1 MSSNSVGVLRLVLGL
16 IGAVL
21 GISAGLA
28 QEWPTRPL
36 TMVVPFAAGG
46 PTDLIG
52 RAIAPRMS
60 DVLGQQIVIENVGGA
75 GGNIGMGR
83 AAKATPDGYTTLVVN
98 PSYAINPT
106 LYDKVPYEFEKDFDP
121 VTLMVATTLVVTVHP
136 SVPAQTVG
144 DLVALIRANPG
155 KYSYAS
161 PGTGTPGHLV
171 GETFRLSL
179 GLDLVHVP
187 FNSAGLAVGSAVAGH
202 TPICFASPSPAAQQ
216 VIEGRLRGLAVTSRT
231 RSQAL
236 PDVPTTGEAGYPG
249 IMGDN
254 WQGVVVPAGSPKET
268 ITFLHREIVR
278 IIALTE
284 IKERMAVLGFE
295 PVASTPEEF
304 AKRLKVEFETWAKV
318 IRASGIKA
326 Q

>member
-1 MSSNSVGVLRLVLGL
+1 MRLPRRQFLHL
-16 IGAVL
+16 AAAAV
-21 GISAGLA
+21 AVAPRTARA
-28 QEWPTRPL
+28 QSYPDRPVR
-36 TMVVPFAAGG
+36 MIVPYAPGG
-46 PTDLIG
+46 PTD
-52 RAIAPRMS
+52 
-60 DVLGQQIVIENVGGA
+60 VITRLVAQKLSEQVGKQFFVENVGGA

-83 AAKATPDGYTTLVVN
+83 AAKAAPDGYTALVVN

-106 LYDKVPYEFEKDFDP
+106 LYDKVPYEFERDFDP
-121 VTLMVATTLVVTVHP
+121 VTLMVATTLVITVHP

-236 PDVPTTGEAGYPG
+236 PDVPTTAEAGYPS
-249 IMGDN
+249 IVGDN
-254 WQGVVVPAGSPKET
+254 WQAVVVPAGSPKET
-268 ITFLHREIVR
+268 ITFLHREIVK
-278 IIALTE
+278 IIALAD
-284 IKERMAVLGFE
+284 IKQRLAVLGFE
-295 PVASTPEEF
+295 PVASTPKEF
-304 AKRLKVEFETWAKV
+304 AKHLKAEFATWAKV

>member
-1 MSSNSVGVLRLVLGL
+1 MRLPRRKFLRLAAAAAATQAAPGL
-16 IGAVL
+16 L
-21 GISAGLA
+21 WA
-28 QEWPTRPL
+28 QSYPERPVR
-36 TMVVPFAAGG
+36 MIVPYAPGG
-46 PTDLIG
+46 PTDVITRLVAQ
-52 RAIAPRMS
+52 RLS
-60 DVLGQQIVIENVGGA
+60 DHVGKQFFVENMGGG

-83 AAKATPDGYTTLVVN
+83 AAKAAPDGYTLLVVN
-98 PSYAINPT
+98 PSYVINPT

-121 VTLMVATTLVVTVHP
+121 VTLMVATTLVITVHP
-136 SVPAQTVG
+136 SVPAQTVN
-144 DLVALIRANPG
+144 DLVALIKANPG

-216 VIEGRLRGLAVTSRT
+216 VLEGRLRGLAVTSKS

-236 PDVPTTGEAGYPG
+236 PDVPTTAEAGYPS
-249 IMGDN
+249 IAGDN
-254 WQGVVVPAGSPKET
+254 WQGVVVPAGTPTAT
-268 ITFLHREIVR
+268 ISVLNREIVK
-278 IIALTE
+278 IIGLADVR
-284 IKERMAVLGFE
+284 ERLAVLGFE
-295 PVASTPEEF
+295 PIASTPEEF
-304 AKRLKVEFETWAKV
+304 ARRAKVEFETWAKV
-318 IRASGIKA
+318 IRASNIKA

>member
-1 MSSNSVGVLRLVLGL
+1 MRIPRRRFLRLAMAGV
-16 IGAVL
+16 AVQ
-21 GISAGLA
+21 AAPRMARA
-28 QEWPTRPL
+28 QSYPDRPVR
-36 TMVVPFAAGG
+36 MIVPYAPGG
-46 PTDLIG
+46 PTDVITRLLAQKLSEHVGKQFFVENIG
-52 RAIAPRMS
+52 
-60 DVLGQQIVIENVGGA
+60 GG
-75 GGNIGMGR
+75 GGNIAMGR
-83 AAKATPDGYTTLVVN
+83 AAKMAPDGYTLLVVN
-98 PSYAINPT
+98 PSYVINPT
-106 LYDKVPYEFEKDFDP
+106 LYDKVPYDLHRDFDP
-121 VTLMVATTLVVTVHP
+121 VTLAVATTLVLTVHP
-136 SVPAQTVG
+136 SVPARTVSE
-144 DLVALIRANPG
+144 LVALIRASPG

-216 VIEGRLRGLAVTSRT
+216 IDDGKLRGLAVTSKA

-236 PDVPTTGEAGYPG
+236 PDVPTMAEAGYPD
-249 IMGDN
+249 IAGDN
-254 WQGVVVPAGSPKET
+254 WQAVLVPAGTPT
-268 ITFLHREIVR
+268 EIIASLYR
-278 IIALTE
+278 AIIKIIALADVR
-284 IKERMAVLGFE
+284 ERLAVLGFE

-304 AKRLKVEFETWAKV
+304 AARAKLEFETWAKV